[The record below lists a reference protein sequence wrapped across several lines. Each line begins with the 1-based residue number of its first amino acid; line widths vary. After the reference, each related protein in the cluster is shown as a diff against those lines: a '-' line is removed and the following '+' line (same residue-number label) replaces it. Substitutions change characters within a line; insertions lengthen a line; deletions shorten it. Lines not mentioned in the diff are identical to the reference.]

1 MSSQNEED
9 PTTLYLRN
17 ARAPNEGRYRLGL
30 DHLAWLIDHCT
41 GLGALRLELLRGLQA
56 ALPKSDDG
64 DSVTELKELL
74 TNLIIMQTRL
84 ADREAS
90 LHDALRRLV
99 DDGRL
104 DAVFLDEELLREA
117 IQQIIDAPTRVRSVS
132 GGDPC
137 HVRSHSL
144 RCSFALCSGDTGL
157 DK

>member
-1 MSSQNEED
+1 MLEACEHLPGVSISSQNEED

-41 GLGALRLELLRGLQA
+41 ELGALRLELLRGLQA
-56 ALPKSDDG
+56 ALPKSDDD
-64 DSVTELKELL
+64 DSVNELKELL

-132 GGDPC
+132 GG
-137 HVRSHSL
+137 
-144 RCSFALCSGDTGL
+144 GI
-157 DK
+157 

>member
-17 ARAPNEGRYRLGL
+17 AGAPHEGRYRLEL

-41 GLGALRLELLRGLQA
+41 SLGASRLELLRGLQA

-74 TNLIIMQTRL
+74 TNLIIMQTRM

-104 DAVFLDEELLREA
+104 DAVSLDEELLREA

-132 GGDPC
+132 GDG
-137 HVRSHSL
+137 V
-144 RCSFALCSGDTGL
+144 
-157 DK
+157 

>member
-17 ARAPNEGRYRLGL
+17 AGALKDGRYRLGL

-41 GLGALRLELLRGLQA
+41 ELGALRLELLRGLQA
-56 ALPKSDDG
+56 ALPKSDGD
-64 DSVTELKELL
+64 DSVNELKELL

-84 ADREAS
+84 ADRDAS

-104 DAVFLDEELLREA
+104 DAVFLDEELLRKA

-132 GGDPC
+132 GG
-137 HVRSHSL
+137 
-144 RCSFALCSGDTGL
+144 GI
-157 DK
+157 

>member
-41 GLGALRLELLRGLQA
+41 ELGALRLELLRGLQA

-104 DAVFLDEELLREA
+104 DAVSLDEELIRKA

-132 GGDPC
+132 GG
-137 HVRSHSL
+137 
-144 RCSFALCSGDTGL
+144 GI
-157 DK
+157 

>member
-17 ARAPNEGRYRLGL
+17 AGALKDGRYRLGL

-41 GLGALRLELLRGLQA
+41 ELGALRLELLRGLQA
-56 ALPKSDDG
+56 ALPKSDDD
-64 DSVTELKELL
+64 DSVNELKELL

-84 ADREAS
+84 ADRDAS

-104 DAVFLDEELLREA
+104 DAVFLDEELLRKA

-132 GGDPC
+132 GG
-137 HVRSHSL
+137 
-144 RCSFALCSGDTGL
+144 GI
-157 DK
+157 

>member
-1 MSSQNEED
+1 MGLHNEED

-17 ARAPNEGRYRLGL
+17 ARAPNEGRYRRGV

-41 GLGALRLELLRGLQA
+41 ELGALRLELLRGLQA

-90 LHDALRRLV
+90 LDDALRRIV

-132 GGDPC
+132 GG
-137 HVRSHSL
+137 
-144 RCSFALCSGDTGL
+144 GI
-157 DK
+157 

>member
-9 PTTLYLRN
+9 PTTLYLRK

-41 GLGALRLELLRGLQA
+41 ELGALRLELLRGLQA

-132 GGDPC
+132 GG
-137 HVRSHSL
+137 
-144 RCSFALCSGDTGL
+144 GI
-157 DK
+157 

>member
-132 GGDPC
+132 GGG
-137 HVRSHSL
+137 V
-144 RCSFALCSGDTGL
+144 
-157 DK
+157 

>member
-9 PTTLYLRN
+9 LTTLYLRS
-17 ARAPNEGRYRLGL
+17 AGAPYEGRYRLGL

-41 GLGALRLELLRGLQA
+41 QLGSLRLELLRGLQA

-64 DSVTELKELL
+64 ESVTEFKELL

-84 ADREAS
+84 AHREAS
-90 LHDALRRLV
+90 LHDSLRRLV

-117 IQQIIDAPTRVRSVS
+117 IQQIIDAPTRIKSES
-132 GGDPC
+132 DGG
-137 HVRSHSL
+137 
-144 RCSFALCSGDTGL
+144 A
-157 DK
+157 

>member
-1 MSSQNEED
+1 MSFQNEESLA
-9 PTTLYLRN
+9 TLFLES
-17 ARAPNEGRYRLGL
+17 AGAPSEGRYRLGL

-41 GLGALRLELLRGLQA
+41 RLGALRLELLRGLQA

-74 TNLIIMQTRL
+74 TNLIIMQTRM

-104 DAVFLDEELLREA
+104 DAVSLDEELIREA

-132 GGDPC
+132 GGG
-137 HVRSHSL
+137 V
-144 RCSFALCSGDTGL
+144 
-157 DK
+157 

>member
-17 ARAPNEGRYRLGL
+17 AGGPNEGRYRLGL
-30 DHLAWLIDHCT
+30 DHLAWLIEHCT
-41 GLGALRLELLRGLQA
+41 RLGALRLELLRGLQA

-132 GGDPC
+132 GG
-137 HVRSHSL
+137 
-144 RCSFALCSGDTGL
+144 GI
-157 DK
+157 